1 MGRATTYGIW
11 SVFLYLVVTW
21 LTVQG
26 YIHLRMNM
34 IPYPCTEQR
43 EGGGPWIGRESQV
56 LFIFVN
62 KWVMYFWW
70 SSIRGGGGGGGAWTS
85 QSIGPV
91 DSGYYYVI
99 KRKVCSSLN
108 GELLTDNCQC
118 KKSADQ
124 HNIENCGL
132 SCAACMYACK
142 RFDAWHPFDSQ
153 LTDVKERNPL
163 TRRTLSIAI
172 SRVKHI
178 KDKCLFWKV
187 DSWPVKSSPL
197 NRGLKFYFWRRGM
210 YWLGAHYISQA
221 DILFCSSI

>member
-70 SSIRGGGGGGGAWTS
+70 SSIRGGGGGGGWTS
-85 QSIGPV
+85 QSIGPD

-108 GELLTDNCQC
+108 GQLLTDNCQC

-124 HNIENCGL
+124 HNIKNCGL

-142 RFDAWHPFDSQ
+142 RFDAWHSFDSIDRCQRKKSTDQENIKYCNLTCKTHQGQMSFLESWQ
-153 LTDVKERNPL
+153 LT
-163 TRRTLSIAI
+163 S
-172 SRVKHI
+172 
-178 KDKCLFWKV
+178 
-187 DSWPVKSSPL
+187 
-197 NRGLKFYFWRRGM
+197 
-210 YWLGAHYISQA
+210 
-221 DILFCSSI
+221 

>member
-1 MGRATTYGIW
+1 MGRAATYGIW

-70 SSIRGGGGGGGAWTS
+70 SSIRSGGEGGGWTS
-85 QSIGPV
+85 QSIGPD
-91 DSGYYYVI
+91 DSGYYYII

-108 GELLTDNCQC
+108 SQLLTDNVRSQLISITL
-118 KKSADQ
+118 KIVGSVVQ
-124 HNIENCGL
+124 P
-132 SCAACMYACK
+132 ACMLANVSMLDIHLIVNWQMSK
-142 RFDAWHPFDSQ
+142 
-153 LTDVKERNPL
+153 KE
-163 TRRTLSIAI
+163 I
-172 SRVKHI
+172 H
-178 KDKCLFWKV
+178 
-187 DSWPVKSSPL
+187 WP
-197 NRGLKFYFWRRGM
+197 GE
-210 YWLGAHYISQA
+210 H
-221 DILFCSSI
+221 